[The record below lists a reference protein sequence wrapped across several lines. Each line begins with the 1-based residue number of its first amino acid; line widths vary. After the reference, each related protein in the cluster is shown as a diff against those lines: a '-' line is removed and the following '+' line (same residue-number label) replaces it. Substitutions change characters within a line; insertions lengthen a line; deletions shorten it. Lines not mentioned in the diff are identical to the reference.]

1 MHCTNCNRYGFLLCE
16 RPCCISALRLPMRLT
31 TSTFCFAVCV
41 SCAIFV
47 CTAANGGS
55 NNEERN
61 GFIRRKRL
69 AQIGHYAKLYDD
81 NTVKYRFHTRVN
93 KTLEELFKKAIG
105 DWATGTCL
113 KFEHDDK
120 DANGIS
126 LFYMPGSCYTADQ
139 SIFISDQC
147 YDYYG
152 VAHEL
157 GHALGLGH
165 GHNRKDR
172 DDYISINDTN
182 IMKFYNDTADYYDEI
197 GEEFNVTFEEMM
209 EQYEKMN
216 ETVENNYGVP
226 YDYGSI
232 MHYAPDLTNPAMIPK
247 DKNFLRTMGSQMI
260 SFLDRLV
267 INEHYNCTDKCK
279 STETAKQC
287 QHGGFPDPKNCE
299 ICVCPSGYDG
309 RLCEKR
315 PDRCG
320 SVLNATENWQNVT
333 EVIYNRNNDADYDFC
348 TSWITSPRN
357 VGIEVKI
364 GKVSNS
370 SETPGCATA
379 GIEIKTND
387 DQRPTGYRF
396 CSENDTDITLTSNL
410 SLVPYITYSRE
421 SNERLYVVLYYRE
434 KENTSQQ

>member
-1 MHCTNCNRYGFLLCE
+1 MF
-16 RPCCISALRLPMRLT
+16 RLT
-31 TSTFCFAVCV
+31 YLEF
-41 SCAIFV
+41 
-47 CTAANGGS
+47 
-55 NNEERN
+55 R
-61 GFIRRKRL
+61 FILVIIK
-69 AQIGHYAKLYDD
+69 D
-81 NTVKYRFHTRVN
+81 

-247 DKNFLRTMGSQMI
+247 DKNFLRTMGIYTQMMEWFENKLYYC
-260 SFLDRLV
+260 S
-267 INEHYNCTDKCK
+267 DKCK

-299 ICVCPSGYDG
+299 IC
-309 RLCEKR
+309 

-387 DQRPTGYRF
+387 DQRPTGYRN
-396 CSENDTDITLTSNL
+396 EKTINHTLHIL
-410 SLVPYITYSRE
+410 
-421 SNERLYVVLYYRE
+421 E